1 MRPDFVL
8 LEQRGLTTLAF
19 VAIEG
24 GEPVYTFYNNGT
36 ADTLMQIDEFPSAV
50 FAETRI
56 LHCVGSVS
64 LLGGSTPQAVI
75 ATAERLK
82 GQALISFDPNIRA
95 NMAHDEAQYRA
106 LVGQMMGLADL
117 VKVSAADLA
126 WLMPGQT
133 DAQIA
138 SAILG
143 RGVSLLVITQGR
155 HGVTAFAP
163 NPGGPPVQLHV
174 PAFPITVAD
183 TVGAGDAFSSGLL
196 AALAERNIIT
206 ATALYQLPIAELE
219 QALRFASAV
228 AAITTT
234 RAGSNP
240 PTRAEVEQFL
250 AG

>member
-95 NMAHDEAQYRA
+95 NMDPRRGAVSSAGWTDDGTGRS
-106 LVGQMMGLADL
+106 GQGQCGRPGMAD
-117 VKVSAADLA
+117 AGADRC
-126 WLMPGQT
+126 PDCQCY
-133 DAQIA
+133 
-138 SAILG
+138 S
-143 RGVSLLVITQGR
+143 
-155 HGVTAFAP
+155 
-163 NPGGPPVQLHV
+163 
-174 PAFPITVAD
+174 
-183 TVGAGDAFSSGLL
+183 GA
-196 AALAERNIIT
+196 R
-206 ATALYQLPIAELE
+206 
-219 QALRFASAV
+219 RV
-228 AAITTT
+228 AAGHHTGQARCDSLCPQSRRAT
-234 RAGSNP
+234 RATPCASLP
-240 PTRAEVEQFL
+240 DHRC
-250 AG
+250 